1 MKNDNPF
8 KTISTK
14 VVYQNPWI
22 TVEENEIIHPDTG
35 GGIYGV
41 VITKDSVT
49 VVPVNNKGEIFLIRS
64 FSYPAQKWHWELP
77 AGGVGD
83 DDFITASKRELF
95 EETGIKAKTWQK
107 IGVARPMDGLM
118 PERMAALLATDLVI
132 GEIPKADDN
141 HLISD
146 RRFFDLPTVREMV
159 RKGKIDEG
167 QSLSALYYYELY
179 LQKEEK

>member
-8 KTISTK
+8 KTLSTK

-35 GGIYGV
+35 KGIYGV
-41 VITKDSVT
+41 VKTKDSVT
-49 VVPVNNKGEIFLIRS
+49 VVPVNNKSEIFLIRS

-77 AGGVGD
+77 AGGVDND
-83 DDFITASKRELF
+83 DYTTASKRELL
-95 EETGIKAKTWQK
+95 EETGITAKTWQQ
-107 IGVARPMDGLM
+107 IGVARPMDGLAT
-118 PERMAALLATDLVI
+118 EHMATLLATDLTI
-132 GEIPKADDN
+132 GEIPSADDN

-146 RRFFDLPTVREMV
+146 RRFFDLSTVREMV
-159 RKGKIDEG
+159 QNGEIDEG

-179 LQKEEK
+179 LKKEEK